1 MRTALLATLIFSS
14 ALSCAPLA
22 LAQVANEQ
30 VASEPTEYGAVAT
43 AARMARPIREV
54 PAQVTVLSRE
64 EIARNPALT
73 TDALLR
79 SLPAVATFRRSS
91 SLVAD
96 PSSQGLNLRGVAPSG
111 VSRTLVL
118 TDGIP
123 ANDPFG
129 GWIYWRSLP
138 RLGLSRVEVVP
149 GGSSA
154 LYGSAALAGVVELF
168 PRTAHENSVEG
179 EVLFGSFQTVLAAA
193 RVAHDFGKIGAA
205 VEGEW
210 LSSDGYKIVA
220 EDQRGPIDGNTPSAH
235 GSVQARVE
243 ARAHRRLNLWS
254 AVSLFHEAQNGG
266 TKLTTARAS
275 LASLSL
281 GATLSPRHGGKLRLS
296 AFGRLTRFEQ
306 QRARIAPERASES
319 LAARQDVPAHDE
331 GGSLTY
337 QSPVLQF
344 GGEHRLG
351 VGLDVRHIAADS
363 RERLF
368 PPAPGPESNVRRN
381 IEGQQLL
388 AGAYVQDVYKVQ
400 DWLGFEGALRFSW
413 ARTYDATLTSVR
425 QDGERAAS
433 AFSARQSYAVTP
445 RLGAFVHVLDALTL
459 RAAGYQSFRV
469 PTLNELYRP
478 FQVGTVL
485 TAANADLKPE
495 LLLGAELGF
504 DWTVVDALILR
515 ATGFFNQLDRP
526 ITNLTLAMPAA
537 NGAMR
542 QRGNLGQ
549 AVVRGVETSLEGRF
563 SPEFSG
569 ILSYTLVDSRVT
581 DSGTYRELLGNRLAQ
596 DPVHRAAVSLAFDD
610 PRILSAYVQLRVI
623 GKQYEDDLNTRPMG
637 AAWLLDASLS
647 RRIVWHLEVYAA
659 AENLL
664 NRTYL
669 VGRAGVDTLGAPFSA
684 RVGLRVREPR
694 RP

>member
-1 MRTALLATLIFSS
+1 MRTALLATFVFSS
-14 ALSCAPLA
+14 ALSCAQLA
-22 LAQVANEQ
+22 LAQH
-30 VASEPTEYGAVAT
+30 ASEQPEYGAVAT

-54 PAQVTVLSRE
+54 PAQVSVLSRE
-64 EIARNPALT
+64 EIARNPGLT
-73 TDALLR
+73 TDAILR

-118 TDGIP
+118 MDGIP

-129 GWIYWRSLP
+129 GFIYWRSLP
-138 RLGLSRVEVVP
+138 RLGLSRIEVVP
-149 GGSSA
+149 SGSSA

-168 PRTAHENSVEG
+168 PRTAHENSVEA
-179 EVLFGSFQTVLAAA
+179 EVLYGSFQTLLAAA
-193 RVAHDFGKIGAA
+193 RVAHDFGKVGAA
-205 VEGEW
+205 IEGEW

-220 EDQRGPIDGNTPSAH
+220 EDQRGPVDGNTPSAH

-243 ARAHRRLNLWS
+243 VRAHRRLNLWS
-254 AVSLFHEAQNGG
+254 AVSLFREAQNGG
-266 TKLTTARAS
+266 TKLTKARAS

-281 GATLSPRHGGKLRLS
+281 GASLSPRQGGMLRLS

-306 QRARIAPERASES
+306 QRARIAPERVSES

-337 QSPVLQF
+337 QSPALQL
-344 GGEHRLG
+344 GGEHTLG
-351 VGLDVRHIAADS
+351 LGLDVRHTAADS

-368 PPAPGPESNVRRN
+368 PPEPGPASSLRRS

-388 AGAYVQDVYKVQ
+388 AGAYMQDVYKVR
-400 DWLGFEGALRFSW
+400 DWLGFDAALRFSW
-413 ARTYDATLTSVR
+413 ARTYDAKLTSLR
-425 QDGERAAS
+425 QDGERAS
-433 AFSARQSYAVTP
+433 TAFSARQSYAVTP
-445 RLGAFVHVLDALTL
+445 RLGAFVHVLDDLTL

-495 LLLGAELGF
+495 RLLGAELGF

-515 ATGFFNQLDRP
+515 ATGFYNQLDRP

-537 NGAMR
+537 NGAIR
-542 QRGNLGQ
+542 QRGNLDQ
-549 AVVRGVETSLEGRF
+549 AVVRGVETSFEGRLARNF
-563 SPEFSG
+563 TS

-581 DSGTYRELLGNRLAQ
+581 DSGAQRDLLGKRLAQ
-596 DPVHRAAVSLAFDD
+596 DPVHRAALSFAFDD
-610 PRILSAYVQLRVI
+610 PRIASAYLQLRVI

-637 AAWLLDASLS
+637 AVWLLDASLS
-647 RRIVWHLEVYAA
+647 RHIVWHLEIYAA

-684 RVGLRVREPR
+684 RVGVRVREPR